1 MISSTS
7 YQVILKYM
15 PDELRRIM
23 KLADMSVI
31 ENLTEVRLYNGRGIA
46 FVSPQ
51 KNAFLNM
58 DGRISGSFGSSAVK
72 VNGIHIKSII
82 ALLCHNSVYSHEKE
96 LSDGCFVLESGIRVG
111 ISGSYCNGSG
121 QTLQEFSSLN
131 FRIPRQNIGCGQT
144 VFNKLYGQNI
154 VLCGNVNSGKT
165 TLLRDIC
172 RLYGNV
178 QKCTL
183 IDERNEIS
191 AMKNGMPTNDIGLLT
206 DVISGKNR
214 HESIISAVRTLSP
227 QYIFCDEIAD
237 EMDAKAILCGTGS
250 GVRFVASIHA
260 SNYDELMKRNVM
272 KLLAAENVF
281 DSAVFLHGAENPASV
296 REIRSLR
303 NGG

>member
-1 MISSTS
+1 MTSSTS

-23 KLADMSVI
+23 MRADMSVI

-51 KNAFLNM
+51 KTGFLNM
-58 DGRISGSFGSSAVK
+58 DGKMCGCYSSSAVK

-82 ALLCHNSVYSHEKE
+82 AILCHNSVYSHEKE
-96 LSDGCFVLESGIRVG
+96 LSEGCFVLENGIRVG
-111 ISGSYCNGSG
+111 ISGAYCNGSG

-131 FRIPRQNIGCGQT
+131 FRLPRQDIGCGQA

-154 VLCGNVNSGKT
+154 LLCGSVNSGKT
-165 TLLRDIC
+165 TMLRDIC

-206 DVISGKNR
+206 DVISGKSR
-214 HESIISAVRTLSP
+214 HDSIISAVRTLSP

-237 EMDAKAILCGTGS
+237 EMDVKAILCGTGS

-260 SNYDELMKRNVM
+260 PNYGELMKRKIM
-272 KLLAAENVF
+272 KLFAAENVF

-303 NGG
+303 NVS